1 MSQAS
6 YLQHN
11 SEYISDG
18 KYEYEKQCHL
28 NNTLNNVQYNEDS
41 PLGKLLDENS
51 NIKIGVDIGCG
62 TGWVANLMSKTMH
75 SVYAI
80 EPSLAAIKIGK
91 LIYPDNN
98 KIQWRHGFAQ
108 EHIKNLSLP
117 EPAIFNC
124 FCVLSHLEDDDVIE
138 ICEQINMVSKAGSV
152 LSFSEC
158 FGCDYHSHL
167 WHIREKDWWQK
178 RFVNWDIDFFGP
190 SLNSLKD
197 ARKAFSAKKKT

>member
-91 LIYPDNN
+91 LIYHQ
-98 KIQWRHGFAQ
+98 KI
-108 EHIKNLSLP
+108 
-117 EPAIFNC
+117 
-124 FCVLSHLEDDDVIE
+124 
-138 ICEQINMVSKAGSV
+138 
-152 LSFSEC
+152 
-158 FGCDYHSHL
+158 
-167 WHIREKDWWQK
+167 
-178 RFVNWDIDFFGP
+178 
-190 SLNSLKD
+190 
-197 ARKAFSAKKKT
+197 